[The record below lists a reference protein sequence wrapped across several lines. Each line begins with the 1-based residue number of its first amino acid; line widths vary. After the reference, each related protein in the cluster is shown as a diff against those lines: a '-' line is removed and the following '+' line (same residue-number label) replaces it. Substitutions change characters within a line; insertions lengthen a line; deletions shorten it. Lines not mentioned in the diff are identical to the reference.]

1 MGPGLPVSAALLLKP
16 ADAAAGEA
24 TLRKVTAA
32 IAKQGAATFTDAN
45 GGQTT
50 QVSGLPVGWRR
61 SGDLLA
67 ISNDPKAGD
76 AVSSSLAD
84 DTSWKD
90 FQKAIGVPSSV
101 TGILY
106 VNVGRL
112 LGLAAPFTSNAG
124 PSAKEALDNASHVGR
139 VVAWGAKNGDTLT
152 ADLFVEITK

>member
-1 MGPGLPVSAALLLKP
+1 VGPGLPVSATLLLKP
-16 ADAAAGEA
+16 ADPTKGEA

-32 IAKQGAATFTDAN
+32 LAKQGAAQFTDGN

-76 AVSSSLAD
+76 PVSSSLASD
-84 DTSWKD
+84 SSWTD
-90 FQKAIGVPSSV
+90 FEKAIGVPDSV
-101 TGILY
+101 TGLLY

-112 LGLAAPFTSNAG
+112 LGLAKTFASSSSTSA
-124 PSAKEALDNASHVGR
+124 EALDNASHVGR
-139 VVAWGAKNGDTLT
+139 VVAWGTKSGDTLT
-152 ADLFVEITK
+152 ADLFIEITK